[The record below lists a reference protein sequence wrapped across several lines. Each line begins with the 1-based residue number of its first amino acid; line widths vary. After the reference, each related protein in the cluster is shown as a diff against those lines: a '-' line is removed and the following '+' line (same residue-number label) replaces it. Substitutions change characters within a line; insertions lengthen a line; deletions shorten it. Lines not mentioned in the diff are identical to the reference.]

1 MSGMMVATTR
11 GMNRRTF
18 VALPII
24 ALFSACAPLEMGPQ
38 LLCRE
43 CAPAMEAGQALEVV
57 VWVGGSDCEYDD
69 RAVVSCGQ
77 ERFEAEV
84 TCDGAPCQVEVWRD
98 YPLLRDEP
106 ELVEGGFMGEDRTLV
121 RIVPEGEGTLGAEV
135 RVRSLVS
142 AEEEVFEVGPTRIGA
157 PDALELSCPR
167 ECRAQQD
174 ASGDFLVRL
183 ELRATL
189 DGQRLALDPAQL
201 EVSGGANP
209 LWSGDSDGYELALR
223 FPEPGT
229 YDVQVRHP
237 AGPVAEYTLTID

>member
-38 LLCRE
+38 LQCRE

-84 TCDGAPCQVEVWRD
+84 ACDGAPCQVGEAQG
-98 YPLLRDEP
+98 
-106 ELVEGGFMGEDRTLV
+106 ELVSVG
-121 RIVPEGEGTLGAEV
+121 VPGPQ
-135 RVRSLVS
+135 RVR
-142 AEEEVFEVGPTRIGA
+142 AA
-157 PDALELSCPR
+157 AH
-167 ECRAQQD
+167 
-174 ASGDFLVRL
+174 L
-183 ELRATL
+183 ELRRVEREA
-189 DGQRLALDPAQL
+189 LAI
-201 EVSGGANP
+201 EGGP
-209 LWSGDSDGYELALR
+209 
-223 FPEPGT
+223 
-229 YDVQVRHP
+229 
-237 AGPVAEYTLTID
+237 